1 MEQQKLVLQELDQAL
16 GIRRT
21 PALCTRLTLSSG
33 VEATMIIAAQAHSSS
48 TPSVVFPTTTPGSA
62 LCV

>member
-1 MEQQKLVLQELDQAL
+1 MEQQKLVLQEQELTL

-21 PALCTRLTLSSG
+21 LALWTRLALSSY
-33 VEATMIIAAQAHSSS
+33 VEATIMVASQAHSSS
-48 TPSVVFPTTTPGSA
+48 AAAMVMPTATAVSA